1 MHLDEWRLQRKRG
14 HLRRL
19 GPFVPLSVLL
29 LWLVL
34 LLATELSPEHKPL
47 NLQPIEMRRLT
58 AEQWMRNRSIK
69 QQTQPQQVKVTRQED
84 EKKPQEEQL
93 KEKEPE
99 QQRPDGQIVDIVMP
113 EKEEK
118 PDDAKFVSQYDS
130 KVKKETKARRTAPE
144 ENVTHK
150 ISNKGFEKPQE
161 KFQQR
166 EDRLV
171 VGAPQEQQDFMGGRK
186 EKSLLIP
193 DLKMTMKLD
202 LDDSGQRSQFK
213 NRKEEKRNLN
223 GNAERLEMLFEENDN
238 REGPG
243 KSLMDS
249 NIPKSLLPS
258 FNDSQE
264 LARGAPMND
273 YLENVD
279 EAEETWLNTK
289 GFKYAVYY
297 NRIKRKVAQNW
308 HPVEAQM
315 QYDPHFRIYGYQT
328 RNTLLMITLDDKG
341 YLEKADL
348 MRSSGVDFLDRAAIS
363 AVSTAAPFPNPPPG
377 IIENGKIKFPFRFVF
392 ELTRSNPLFN
402 GAP

>member
-264 LARGAPMND
+264 LARGATMND

>member
-1 MHLDEWRLQRKRG
+1 M
-14 HLRRL
+14 
-19 GPFVPLSVLL
+19 PLSVLL

>member
-1 MHLDEWRLQRKRG
+1 MYLDEWRLQRRRG
-14 HLRRL
+14 HLKRL
-19 GPFVPLSVLL
+19 GPFVLLSAVI
-29 LWLVL
+29 LWLL
-34 LLATELSPEHKPL
+34 MLAVMELTPENKPL
-47 NLQPIEMRRLT
+47 KLQPIEMRRLT
-58 AEQWMRNRSIK
+58 SEQWTRNRSIK
-69 QQTQPQQVKVTRQED
+69 QQTQPQQIQVTRKED
-84 EKKPQEEQL
+84 EKKPQELL

-99 QQRPDGQIVDIVMP
+99 LQRPDGQIVDIPMP

-118 PDDAKFVSQYDS
+118 PEDSKYVSQYDS
-130 KVKKETKARRTAPE
+130 KVKKETKARETAPE

-150 ISNKGFEKPQE
+150 RSHKGIEKPGQ

-171 VGAPQEQQDFMGGRK
+171 IGAPQEQQEFMGGRK

-202 LDDSGQRSQFK
+202 LDDKGKRRQFK
-213 NRKEEKRNLN
+213 NRKEEKRNLD
-223 GNAERLEMLFEENDN
+223 GNADRLEMLFEENKDHQ
-238 REGPG
+238 GQG
-243 KSLMDS
+243 KGLMDS

-258 FNDSQE
+258 FDDSQKI
-264 LARGAPMND
+264 ARGAPMND

-315 QYDPHFRIYGYQT
+315 QYDPHFRIYGYRT
-328 RNTLLMITLDDKG
+328 RNTMLMITLDDKG

-363 AVSTAAPFPNPPPG
+363 AVNTAAPFPNPPQG
-377 IIENGKIKFPFRFVF
+377 IIEDGKIVFPFRFVF
-392 ELTRSNPLFN
+392 ELSRSAPLFN
-402 GAP
+402 GLPQ